1 MTDIQTSTGK
11 TISSYQLEALK
22 EGWRKK
28 NRNSEF
34 HILTTDMDAQLIR
47 EGANAIG
54 LSLTDFIGQ
63 SATGSAQ
70 YVLDSI
76 KKQGVE
82 LEGSAEG

>member
-11 TISSYQLEALK
+11 TISEYQLEALK

-70 YVLDSI
+70 YVIDTL
-76 KKQGVE
+76 KKQGE
-82 LEGSAEG
+82 AGE